1 MKTKVKVYDKR
12 AENGASIGDYV
23 CLTFQD
29 DSNLGRVLAVMSY
42 DEKFVV
48 LKDLDETESHHVG
61 DIWEDDGSFG
71 IQVVESLTI
80 VIEG

>member
-23 CLTFQD
+23 CLTFQGD
-29 DSNLGRVLAVMSY
+29 LNLGRALAVMSY
-42 DEKFVV
+42 DKRFVV
-48 LKDLDETESHHVG
+48 LKDLDETGHHVG